1 MDRAVVTKLVSHE
14 VAKALL
20 DCARISKT
28 LDERESRLPIVVFG
42 EDSDRDT
49 IRLQRE
55 KLAAVVEE
63 LQSNALVEK
72 VLRLAEERWP
82 SWR

>member
-1 MDRAVVTKLVSHE
+1 MDKAVITKLVSRE
-14 VAKALL
+14 VAKALI
-20 DCARISKT
+20 DCARISAR
-28 LDERESRLPIVVFG
+28 LDRSEAALPIVLG
-42 EDSDRDT
+42 EHSDRDT

-55 KLAAVVEE
+55 KLAAVVTE

-72 VLRLAEERWP
+72 ILCLAEERWP